1 MRAIKPAE
9 IPSAAGG
16 RGSGDSDSRLRTLRL
31 VALALVAV
39 AVVAAWRT
47 GLLSEL
53 GEPSRVAGEV
63 VALGAWG
70 AVAFLVAYTV
80 LQPFGVPGMV
90 FVVAASLIW
99 PWPTAFALS
108 LAGTMAASVVGFL
121 FARLV
126 ARDWVSGL
134 VPARFRAYDEALAR
148 RGFATVFR
156 SAPVL
161 DAAGAPRL
169 LRRLARRLLDALLG
183 VLRRVPRSPLRV
195 ELLRAH
201 LFEMLRVISLQGWL
215 VIGATAVL
223 IVTAAYV
230 VRRRSAMST

>member
-1 MRAIKPAE
+1 MQAPAPPRAA
-9 IPSAAGG
+9 PS
-16 RGSGDSDSRLRTLRL
+16 RTLRL

-126 ARDWVSGL
+126 ARDWVSGM

-148 RGFATVFR
+148 RGFATVFALR
-156 SAPVL
+156 FVFWMPQVLHVFFGVSRVGFWTHFWGSFAGYLVPLFLIAFFGPRVL
-161 DAAGAPRL
+161 DAMRAVPPA
-169 LRRLARRLLDALLG
+169 AWLG
-183 VLRRVPRSPLRV
+183 VG
-195 ELLRAH
+195 A
-201 LFEMLRVISLQGWL
+201 
-215 VIGATAVL
+215 ATAVGAG
-223 IVTAAYV
+223 IAWS
-230 VRRRSAMST
+230 VRRRCVARAA